1 MGMVVRELRAFHL
14 PKSLKC
20 KLWGWR
26 REACRQISLPAGGHS
41 THIRPLSAPPC
52 APGLPPYPVRPL
64 TWGGK
69 RVRSSVTAR
78 TADNNVGRRSGLLL
92 RKLLSKG
99 GLSCTEDPQNIVTPR
114 PCRVVASGSCHL

>member
-1 MGMVVRELRAFHL
+1 MDMAVRERRAFHL

-20 KLWGWR
+20 KLVGVEER
-26 REACRQISLPAGGHS
+26 PAGRFPRPASGHS

-69 RVRSSVTAR
+69 ESQ
-78 TADNNVGRRSGLLL
+78 
-92 RKLLSKG
+92 KLSDKD
-99 GLSCTEDPQNIVTPR
+99 S
-114 PCRVVASGSCHL
+114 